1 MTKKT
6 PKSDK
11 IAAAYMRTS
20 SATNVGEDKDSHKRQ
35 KAAIRAY
42 ARANGIKV
50 VEWFNDAAVS
60 GADALEDRPGFSSL
74 LDYMLGNGAKIIL
87 CESASRF
94 ARDTVVQ
101 ELGYK
106 MLRERGLE
114 LIPVDSPEH
123 FQDDSDNPSRELVRV
138 MLGAVS
144 TFEKKGL
151 VLKLKK
157 ARDRKRAETGKCEGR
172 KPYSELVPDTVALAK
187 KLRRKNPHTHK
198 RRSYRTVAAMLAE
211 AGYMNGK
218 GRMYDPRAI
227 QAMTGSAI

>member
-1 MTKKT
+1 
-6 PKSDK
+6 
-11 IAAAYMRTS
+11 MRTS
-20 SATNVGEDKDSHKRQ
+20 SATNTGEDKDSHKRQ
-35 KAAIRAY
+35 RAAIKAY
-42 ARANGIKV
+42 ARAQKIKL
-50 VEWFNDAAVS
+50 VEWFYDEAVS
-60 GADALEDRPGFSSL
+60 GSDPLEDREGFRAL
-74 LDYMLGNGAKIIL
+74 LDYMPDNGAKIIL

-94 ARDTVVQ
+94 ARDTLVQ

-106 MLRERGLE
+106 MLRKRGLE

-157 ARDRKRAETGKCEGR
+157 ARDRKRAETGRCEGR
-172 KPYSELVPDTVALAK
+172 LPYSELVPETIALAR

-198 RRSYRTVAAMLAE
+198 RRSYRAVAALLE
-211 AGYMNGK
+211 KEGHLNGK
-218 GRMYDPRAI
+218 GKVYDPRAI
-227 QAMTGSAI
+227 KSMTG

>member
-1 MTKKT
+1 MTEKT
-6 PKSDK
+6 SKSGK
-11 IAAAYMRTS
+11 TAVAYLRTS
-20 SATNVGEDKDSHKRQ
+20 SATNTGEDKDSHRRQ

-42 ARANGIKV
+42 ARAHTIKV
-50 VEWFNDAAVS
+50 VEWFYDEAVS
-60 GADALEDRPGFSSL
+60 GADALEVRPGFIAL
-74 LDYMLGNGAKIIL
+74 LDFVLGNGANIIL

-106 MLRERGLE
+106 MLRERGLD

-157 ARDRKRAETGKCEGR
+157 ARDRKRAETGRCEGR
-172 KPYSELVPDTVALAK
+172 LPYSELVPEAVALAR

-198 RRSYRTVAAMLAE
+198 RRSYRVVAAILE
-211 AGYMNGK
+211 EQGHLNGK
-218 GRMYDPRAI
+218 GKVYDPRAI
-227 QAMTGSAI
+227 KSMTG

>member
-1 MTKKT
+1 MIKK
-6 PKSDK
+6 PSKSGK
-11 IAAAYMRTS
+11 TAVAYLRTS
-20 SATNVGEDKDSHKRQ
+20 SVTNVGQDKDSHKRQ

-50 VEWFNDAAVS
+50 VEWFYDEAVS
-60 GADALEDRPGFSSL
+60 GADPLEDREGFRAL
-74 LDYMLGNGAKIIL
+74 LDYLLGNGAKIIL

-157 ARDRKRAETGKCEGR
+157 ARDRKRAETGRCEGR
-172 KPYSELVPDTVALAK
+172 KPYAELVPETVALAR
-187 KLRRKNPHTHK
+187 KLRRKNPHSHK

-211 AGYMNGK
+211 AGH
-218 GRMYDPRAI
+218 I
-227 QAMTGSAI
+227 

>member
-1 MTKKT
+1 MTKRT
-6 PKSDK
+6 QGTGNT
-11 IAAAYMRTS
+11 AVAYLRTS
-20 SATNVGEDKDSHKRQ
+20 SATNVGSDKDSYRRQ

-42 ARANGIKV
+42 ARLKSIKI
-50 VEWFNDAAVS
+50 VEWFFDEAVS
-60 GADALEDRPGFSSL
+60 GADPLEDREGFRAL
-74 LDYMLGNGAKIIL
+74 LDYVLSNGAQMIL

-157 ARDRKRAETGKCEGR
+157 ARDRKRAETGRCEGR
-172 KPYSELVPDTVALAK
+172 KPYAMLVPETVALAK
-187 KLRRKNPHTHK
+187 KLRRKNPHSHK
-198 RRSYRTVAAMLAE
+198 RRSYRTVAKMLAE
-211 AGYMNGK
+211 QGHVNGR
-218 GRMYDPRAI
+218 GNVYDPRAI
-227 QAMTGSAI
+227 KVMTG